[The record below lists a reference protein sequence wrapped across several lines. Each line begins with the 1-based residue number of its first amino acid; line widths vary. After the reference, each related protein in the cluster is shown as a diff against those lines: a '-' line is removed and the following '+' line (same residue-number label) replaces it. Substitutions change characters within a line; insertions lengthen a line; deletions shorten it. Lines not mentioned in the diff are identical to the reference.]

1 VPVTF
6 VIYLEFTLPA
16 EATLDTMDSFQT
28 LRRVFADVGAVMGT
42 RLLRNTENPKVVLL
56 EVTSSTDIL
65 PQVRGALNIPGVK
78 TRAWSFE
85 VLSEILVRDLA
96 QA

>member
-1 VPVTF
+1 MPATF

-42 RLLRNTENPKVVLL
+42 RLLRTPRIQK
-56 EVTSSTDIL
+56 
-65 PQVRGALNIPGVK
+65 
-78 TRAWSFE
+78 SFC
-85 VLSEILVRDLA
+85 SR
-96 QA
+96 